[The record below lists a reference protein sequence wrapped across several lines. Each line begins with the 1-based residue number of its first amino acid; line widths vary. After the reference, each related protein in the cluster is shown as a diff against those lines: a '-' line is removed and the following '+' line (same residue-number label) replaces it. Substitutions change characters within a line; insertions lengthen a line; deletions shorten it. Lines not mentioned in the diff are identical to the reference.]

1 MKDLILKAKNK
12 HDLSFD
18 EIVSLLKYE
27 NSDEI
32 FVAANEVREKYVGN
46 DVHIR
51 GLIEFSNVCKQNCKY
66 CGIRAKNKFIERYRL
81 NEDDIIKTVSE
92 ATNLGYKTIVLQS
105 GEDDYFDEEKMISLI
120 KKIKNYD
127 VALTLSIGE
136 KTYEDYEAYKVTGA
150 NRYLLRIETTDEKL
164 YKTMHPNMSYEN
176 RKQCLYNLK
185 KIGFETGT
193 GCLIGLP
200 NQTIE
205 SLACDILFFQELEAD
220 MIGVGPFIA
229 TKNTPLEKDLNGDI
243 SLSFKVMAIIR
254 LLMPDINIPATTA
267 METLLDDGRKIAL
280 QSGANVV
287 MINITPQIYRLKYNI
302 YDNKNKA
309 SISYCE
315 IEKLLNSINRKIA
328 SGFGSHKKS

>member
-66 CGIRAKNKFIERYRL
+66 CGIRAKNKCVERYRL
-81 NEDDIIKTVSE
+81 NEDDIIKTVLE
-92 ATNLGYKTIVLQS
+92 ATNFGYKTIVLQS
-105 GEDDYFDEEKMISLI
+105 GEDDYFDKERMISLI

-136 KTYEDYEAYKVTGA
+136 KTYEDYEACKMAGA
-150 NRYLLRIETTDEKL
+150 NRYLLRVETTDEKL
-164 YKTMHPNMSYEN
+164 YKTMHPNMSFEN

-243 SLSFKVMAIIR
+243 
-254 LLMPDINIPATTA
+254 
-267 METLLDDGRKIAL
+267 
-280 QSGANVV
+280 
-287 MINITPQIYRLKYNI
+287 
-302 YDNKNKA
+302 
-309 SISYCE
+309 
-315 IEKLLNSINRKIA
+315 
-328 SGFGSHKKS
+328 

>member
-18 EIVSLLKYE
+18 EIVALLKYK
-27 NSDEI
+27 NQDEI
-32 FVAANEVREKYVGN
+32 FKAANEIREKYVGN
-46 DVHIR
+46 GVHIR

-66 CGIRAKNKFIERYRL
+66 CGIRAQNKCQERYRL
-81 NEDDIIKTVSE
+81 SEDEIIQTVSE

-105 GEDDYFDEEKMISLI
+105 GEDDYFDKERMISLI

-164 YKTMHPNMSYEN
+164 YKTMHPNMSFEN
-176 RKQCLYNLK
+176 RKKCLYNLK
-185 KIGFETGT
+185 KLGFETGT

-205 SLACDILFFQELEAD
+205 SLAYDILFFQELEAD

-267 METLLDDGRKIAL
+267 METLLLNGREIAL
-280 QSGANVV
+280 NAGANVV
-287 MINITPQIYRLKYNI
+287 MINITPPIYRLKYNI

-309 SISYCE
+309 SISYFE

-328 SGFGSHKKS
+328 SGLGSHKKS

>member
-1 MKDLILKAKNK
+1 MYDLILKAKNK

-18 EIVSLLKYE
+18 EIVYLLKYK
-27 NSDEI
+27 NQDEI
-32 FVAANEVREKYVGN
+32 FKAANEIREKYIGN
-46 DVHIR
+46 GVHIR

-66 CGIRAKNKFIERYRL
+66 CGIRVQNKCVERYRL
-81 NEDDIIKTVSE
+81 NEDDIIKTVND
-92 ATNLGYKTIVLQS
+92 ATNFGYKTIVLQS
-105 GEDDYFDEEKMISLI
+105 GEDDYFDKIKIVSLI
-120 KKIKNYD
+120 NKIKKYN

-136 KTYEDYEAYKVTGA
+136 KTNEEYEAYKMAGA
-150 NRYLLRIETTDEKL
+150 DRYLLRIETTDKSL

-185 KIGFETGT
+185 NLGFELGT

-205 SLACDILFFQELEAD
+205 SLACDILFFKELEAD
-220 MIGVGPFIA
+220 MIGVGPFVA
-229 TKNTPLEKDLNGDI
+229 TKNTPLENCINGDI
-243 SLSFKVMAIIR
+243 FLSFKVMAIIR

-267 METLLDDGRKIAL
+267 METLLSNGREVAL
-280 QSGANVV
+280 NSGANVV
-287 MINITPQIYRLKYNI
+287 MINITPQRYRLKYNI

-309 SISYCE
+309 SISYFE

-328 SGFGSHKKS
+328 SGFGSHKS

>member
-51 GLIEFSNVCKQNCKY
+51 GLIEFSNVGKQNCKY
-66 CGIRAKNKFIERYRL
+66 CGIRAKNKCVERYRL

-92 ATNLGYKTIVLQS
+92 ATNFGYKTIVLQS
-105 GEDDYFDEEKMISLI
+105 GEDDYFDKERMISLI

-136 KTYEDYEAYKVTGA
+136 KTYEDYEAYKMAGA
-150 NRYLLRIETTDEKL
+150 NRYLLRVETTDEKL
-164 YKTMHPNMSYEN
+164 YKTMHPKMSFEN

-328 SGFGSHKKS
+328 SGFGSYKKS

>member
-18 EIVSLLKYE
+18 EIVALLEYK
-27 NSDEI
+27 NQDEI
-32 FVAANEVREKYVGN
+32 FIAANDVREKYLGN
-46 DVHIR
+46 DVYIR
-51 GLIEFSNVCKQNCKY
+51 GLIEFSNVCKQNCQY
-66 CGIRAKNKFIERYRL
+66 CGIRAKNKCVERYRI
-81 NEDDIIKTVSE
+81 NENDIIQTVSQ

-105 GEDDYFDEEKMISLI
+105 GEDDYFNKEKIISLI
-120 KKIKNYD
+120 KKIKEYN

-136 KTYEDYEAYKVTGA
+136 KTKEEYEAYKMAGA
-150 NRYLLRIETTDEKL
+150 DRYLLRIETTDENL
-164 YKTMHPNMSYEN
+164 YHKIHPNMSFEN
-176 RKQCLYNLK
+176 RKKCLYNLK

-200 NQTIE
+200 KQTIT
-205 SLACDILFFQELEAD
+205 SLAQDILFFKELEAD

-229 TKNTPLEKDLNGDI
+229 TKNTPLENFQNGDI
-243 SLSFKVMAIIR
+243 FLSFKVMAIVR

-302 YDNKNKA
+302 YDNKNLA
-309 SISYCE
+309 SASFLE
-315 IEKLLNSINRKIA
+315 IKNLLFSINRTIA
-328 SGFGSHKKS
+328 SGFGSHRV

>member
-66 CGIRAKNKFIERYRL
+66 CGIRAKNKCVERYRL
-81 NEDDIIKTVSE
+81 NEDDIIKTVLE
-92 ATNLGYKTIVLQS
+92 ATNFGYKTIVLQS
-105 GEDDYFDEEKMISLI
+105 GEDDYFDKERMISLI

-136 KTYEDYEAYKVTGA
+136 KTYEDYEAYKMAGA
-150 NRYLLRIETTDEKL
+150 NRYLLRVETTDEKL
-164 YKTMHPNMSYEN
+164 YKTMHPKMSFEN

>member
-66 CGIRAKNKFIERYRL
+66 CGIRAKNKCVERYRL

-92 ATNLGYKTIVLQS
+92 ATNFGYKTIVLQS
-105 GEDDYFDEEKMISLI
+105 GEDDYFDKERMISLI

-136 KTYEDYEAYKVTGA
+136 KTYEDYEAYKMAGA
-150 NRYLLRIETTDEKL
+150 NRYLLRVETTDEKL
-164 YKTMHPNMSYEN
+164 YKTMHPNMSFEN

-287 MINITPQIYRLKYNI
+287 MINVTPQIYRLKYNI

-315 IEKLLNSINRKIA
+315 IEKLLNSINRKIT